1 MAVVVPLIGAFMSV
15 SAGIAAGAAT
25 LGGFL
30 SIAGGVLLGV
40 GAITG
45 KEDLLKIGGILSLGG
60 AAATAVGG
68 SSAAAG
74 GEASAAFDGAGSA
87 AGSDAAQFGKYGW
100 QDPTLTSASQGS
112 TVGTIGAEAMKAAT
126 TDPSTGILGYAQR
139 LGGTGGGTTQAAT
152 TSALSATANQPAAGV
167 VSQYVDP
174 VQAAGATM
182 DAPTMNSI
190 LQSAWDKTKALGT
203 GVGDF
208 VRNNKEL
215 VQLGGGILQGMYGP
229 QAEQMD
235 FERQAYER
243 RMRNLNSPVALGRL
257 KPLATGV

>member
-1 MAVVVPLIGAFMSV
+1 MAIVVPLVGAFMSV
-15 SAGIAAGAAT
+15 SAGIAAGVAT
-25 LGGFL
+25 FAGFL
-30 SIAGGVLLGV
+30 QVAGGVLLGV
-40 GAITG
+40 GALT
-45 KEDLLKIGGILSLGG
+45 KNEDLMKIGGLVSLGG
-60 AAATAVGG
+60 AAASATGVGASAG
-68 SSAAAG
+68 S
-74 GEASAAFDGAGSA
+74 GEASAAWSGEGSA

-100 QDPTLTSASQGS
+100 QDPTLTSATQG
-112 TVGTIGAEAMKAAT
+112 TNIGTIGTEAAKMAT
-126 TDPSTGILGYAQR
+126 TDPGTSILGYAQR
-139 LGGTGGGTTQAAT
+139 LGSNAAPAASQAA
-152 TSALSATANQPAAGV
+152 APPLSATTNAPAAGIS
-167 VSQYVDP
+167 SQYVDP

-203 GVGDF
+203 GLGDF

-243 RMRNLNSPVALGRL
+243 RIRNLNDPVQLGKYRR
-257 KPLATGV
+257 LATGG

>member
-30 SIAGGVLLGV
+30 SIAGGLLLGV
-40 GAITG
+40 GAVTG
-45 KEDLLKIGGILSLGG
+45 KEDLMKIGGILSLGG
-60 AAATAVGG
+60 AAATAAGG

-74 GEASAAFDGAGSA
+74 SEASAAFDGAGSA

-100 QDPTLTSASQGS
+100 QDPSLTSATAGS
-112 TVGTIGAEAMKAAT
+112 NVGTIGADAAAAGAT
-126 TDPSTGILGYAQR
+126 TDPTTGILGQAQK
-139 LGGTGGGTTQAAT
+139 LGTQGMARGAPQATQALADGPPM
-152 TSALSATANQPAAGV
+152 LSK
-167 VSQYVDP
+167 YVDP
-174 VQAAGATM
+174 VQAAGSTM
-182 DAPTMNSI
+182 DSTTMNSI